1 MYTIIVR
8 FEKMKYYGKFLC
20 GISFLILT
28 YFIGGC
34 GFMNKDNNKEAE
46 IKESFN
52 KTLSMYPIK
61 NLEDLYDKEGYRD
74 EEFEKEDKGTWII
87 NSEMNIQKKGQAM
100 KSRGMVL
107 YMNRNT
113 RKTTGH
119 FYTSITTED
128 KKGRVHSK
136 DKEYSVRLKNNKIE
150 PTKPIADETLKN
162 EIKNFQFFSQY
173 GNFKNLKDYKNGN
186 ISYNPNVPSY
196 SAEYHLSNEDDNVK
210 QLRKRYNIPT
220 KKALKLI
227 LKGDGNLKGSSI
239 GHKHVELSFVRN
251 KEESIYFAD
260 SLEFNPSDVNNELK

>member
-1 MYTIIVR
+1 
-8 FEKMKYYGKFLC
+8 MKYYGKC
-20 GISFLILT
+20 ISYISILILT
-28 YFIGGC
+28 FFIGGC
-34 GFMNKDNNKEAE
+34 GFMNKENNKEAE
-46 IKESFN
+46 IKENFN

-87 NSEMNIQKKGQAM
+87 NSEMNIQKKDQAM

-119 FYTSITTED
+119 FYTKVLPQKI
-128 KKGRVHSK
+128 KKEEFIIKKKIPCSTK
-136 DKEYSVRLKNNKIE
+136 KNKIE

-186 ISYNPNVPSY
+186 VSYNPNVPSY
-196 SAEYHLSNEDDNVK
+196 SAEYQLSNEDDNVK
-210 QLRKRYNIPT
+210 QLRKRYDIPI
-220 KKALKLI
+220 KRAPKLI
-227 LKGDGNLKGSSI
+227 LKGDGDLKGSSI

-251 KEESIYFAD
+251 KEESIYFSD
-260 SLEFNPSDVNNELK
+260 SVEFNPSEVNNE

>member
-1 MYTIIVR
+1 
-8 FEKMKYYGKFLC
+8 
-20 GISFLILT
+20 
-28 YFIGGC
+28 
-34 GFMNKDNNKEAE
+34 
-46 IKESFN
+46 
-52 KTLSMYPIK
+52 
-61 NLEDLYDKEGYRD
+61 
-74 EEFEKEDKGTWII
+74 
-87 NSEMNIQKKGQAM
+87 M

-136 DKEYSVRLKNNKIE
+136 DKEYPVRLKNNKIE

-196 SAEYHLSNEDDNVK
+196 SAEYHLSNKDDNVK

-220 KKALKLI
+220 KKAPKLI

-239 GHKHVELSFVRN
+239 VHKHVELSFVRN

>member
-1 MYTIIVR
+1 
-8 FEKMKYYGKFLC
+8 
-20 GISFLILT
+20 
-28 YFIGGC
+28 
-34 GFMNKDNNKEAE
+34 
-46 IKESFN
+46 
-52 KTLSMYPIK
+52 
-61 NLEDLYDKEGYRD
+61 
-74 EEFEKEDKGTWII
+74 
-87 NSEMNIQKKGQAM
+87 MNIQKKGQAM

-128 KKGRVHSK
+128 KKRRVHSK
-136 DKEYSVRLKNNKIE
+136 DKEYPVRLKNNKIE
-150 PTKPIADETLKN
+150 PTKPIADETLKK

-186 ISYNPNVPSY
+186 VSYNPNVPSY
-196 SAEYHLSNEDDNVK
+196 SAEYQLNNEDDNVK
-210 QLRKRYNIPT
+210 QLRKKYDIPT

-227 LKGDGNLKGSSI
+227 LKGDGDLKGSSI

-260 SLEFNPSDVNNELK
+260 SLELNPSDLNNEWK

>member
-1 MYTIIVR
+1 
-8 FEKMKYYGKFLC
+8 MKYYGKFLC

-28 YFIGGC
+28 YFIDGC

-87 NSEMNIQKKGQAM
+87 NSEMNNQKKGQAM

-136 DKEYSVRLKNNKIE
+136 DKEYPVRLKNNKIE

-220 KKALKLI
+220 KKAPKLI

>member
-1 MYTIIVR
+1 
-8 FEKMKYYGKFLC
+8 MKYYGKC
-20 GISFLILT
+20 ISYISILILT
-28 YFIGGC
+28 FFIGGC
-34 GFMNKDNNKEAE
+34 GFMNKENNKEAE
-46 IKESFN
+46 IKESFH

-74 EEFEKEDKGTWII
+74 EEFEKRDKGTWII
-87 NSEMNIQKKGQAM
+87 NSVMNIQKKGQAM
-100 KSRGMVL
+100 ESRGMVL

-128 KKGRVHSK
+128 KKEEFIIKKKYPVQ
-136 DKEYSVRLKNNKIE
+136 LKNNKIE

-186 ISYNPNVPSY
+186 VSYNPNVPSY
-196 SAEYHLSNEDDNVK
+196 SAEYQLSNEDDNVK
-210 QLRKRYNIPT
+210 QLRKKYDIPT
-220 KKALKLI
+220 KKAPKLI
-227 LKGDGNLKGSSI
+227 LKGDGDLKGSSI

-251 KEESIYFAD
+251 KEQSIYFAD
-260 SLEFNPSDVNNELK
+260 SLEFNPSDVNNE

>member
-1 MYTIIVR
+1 
-8 FEKMKYYGKFLC
+8 MKYYGKC
-20 GISFLILT
+20 ISYISILILT
-28 YFIGGC
+28 FFIGGC
-34 GFMNKDNNKEAE
+34 GFMNKENNKEAE
-46 IKESFN
+46 IKESFH

-74 EEFEKEDKGTWII
+74 EEFEKRDKGTWII
-87 NSEMNIQKKGQAM
+87 NSVMNIQKKGQAM
-100 KSRGMVL
+100 ESRGMVL

-128 KKGRVHSK
+128 KKGRVYN
-136 DKEYSVRLKNNKIE
+136 KEKIPCSTKKNKIE

-186 ISYNPNVPSY
+186 VSYNPNVPSY
-196 SAEYHLSNEDDNVK
+196 SAEYQLSNEDDNVK
-210 QLRKRYNIPT
+210 QLRKKYDIPT
-220 KKALKLI
+220 KKAPKLI
-227 LKGDGNLKGSSI
+227 LKGDGDLKGSSI

-251 KEESIYFAD
+251 KEESIYFSD
-260 SLEFNPSDVNNELK
+260 SVEFNPSEVNNE